1 MSGTQPRDDGVLR
14 NISLAALLLMALAL
28 VGLLFRGA
36 FSSSQPVAV
45 IAEILA
51 VVLMLWARLTF
62 GQRSF
67 HATANPSAG
76 GLVTTGPYRF
86 IRHPIYT
93 AACLFGWSGI
103 LAHWSAINAMLG
115 VLLIVGAV
123 GRMLCEERLIIEIY
137 PEYHDYARATR
148 RMVPYIF

>member
-1 MSGTQPRDDGVLR
+1 MLR

-36 FSSSQPVAV
+36 FFSSQPVP
-45 IAEILA
+45 IMAEILA
-51 VVLMLWARLTF
+51 VALMVWARLTF

-67 HATANPSAG
+67 HAAATPSAG

-115 VLLIVGAV
+115 VLLLAGAV
-123 GRMLCEERLIIEIY
+123 GRMLCEERMVVEIY
-137 PEYHDYARATR
+137 PEYRDYARSTK

>member
-1 MSGTQPRDDGVLR
+1 VLR
-14 NISLAALLLMALAL
+14 NISLAALLLMSLALA
-28 VGLLFRGA
+28 GLLFRGA
-36 FSSSQPVAV
+36 FFSSQPVAIMAQV
-45 IAEILA
+45 LA
-51 VVLMLWARLTF
+51 VALMIWARLTF

-67 HATANPSAG
+67 HAAANPSAG

-103 LAHWSAINAMLG
+103 LAHWSVINIMLG
-115 VLLIVGAV
+115 VLLLAGAV
-123 GRMLCEERLIIEIY
+123 GRMLCEERLISEIY
-137 PEYHDYARATR
+137 PEYRDYAQATK